1 MRGNVRNET
10 NGDGESF
17 LRKRGPNSAGREAN
31 VGAGSPMSRRR
42 SAASIETDERLLD
55 AALDELAAVGIDRM
69 GMIGVARR
77 AGLTTGA
84 LYGRYE
90 NVQELAADVWR
101 SRIRAPMFALLN
113 DAVDALVDGGD
124 PKALIRVLEV
134 LKEPSREVASG
145 IELMV
150 CARRIDEVEELIAP
164 EVDRWM
170 RQRRAS
176 ARARDQRA
184 RAQVLFGVGA
194 VAGMLLHGIPGA
206 RLTNWEPVLANI
218 ATSFARAYEPSGSRF
233 TPARLRA
240 VRSKAGDPHQD
251 ALIDA
256 VAAITAR
263 VGFERATA
271 SRIARRANLTSGAIY
286 ARYDTKDD
294 LLTDAVDVL
303 LAQRFADDLT
313 DNAHLLD
320 APDAGTGA
328 ASIIGGYLGAPRR
341 DWRIFRVE
349 AQLASR
355 YRPELAAALDRVQ
368 EFGIRAHV
376 DTLRSS
382 SRASDETLDRMARFN
397 HAMPLGL
404 AFVDIALPGAAS
416 VDWRS
421 IFVPL
426 LTQAPKPSG

>member
-1 MRGNVRNET
+1 M
-10 NGDGESF
+10 
-17 LRKRGPNSAGREAN
+17 
-31 VGAGSPMSRRR
+31 
-42 SAASIETDERLLD
+42 ETDARLLD
-55 AALDELAAVGIDRM
+55 AALDELATVGIDRL

-90 NVQELAADVWR
+90 NVHELAADVWR
-101 SRIRAPMFALLN
+101 SRIRGPIFALL
-113 DAVDALVDGGD
+113 DDSVDALVDGGD
-124 PKALIRVLEV
+124 PKALIRLLEV
-134 LKEPSREVASG
+134 LQEPSREIAAG

-164 EVDRWM
+164 EADRWM
-170 RQRRAS
+170 RQRGAS
-176 ARARDQRA
+176 ARARDQRR
-184 RAQVLFGVGA
+184 RAQVLFAVGS
-194 VAGMLLHGIPGA
+194 VAGLLLHGIPGA
-206 RLTNWEPVLANI
+206 RRANWEPTLASI
-218 ATSFARAYEPSGSRF
+218 AESFARTYAPSGTRF
-233 TPARLRA
+233 TPARFRA
-240 VRSKAGDPHQD
+240 VRSTLGDPHQD

-256 VAAITAR
+256 VAAIAAR

-294 LLTDAVDVL
+294 LLTEAVEVL
-303 LAQRFADDLT
+303 LAQRFADDLA
-313 DNAHLLD
+313 DNAHLLET
-320 APDAGTGA
+320 PDAGTAA
-328 ASIIGGYLGAPRR
+328 ASIIGGYLGAQRR

-376 DTLRSS
+376 DVLRAS
-382 SRASDETLDRMARFN
+382 SRASDEVVDGMARFN

-404 AFVDIALPGAAS
+404 AFVDIALPGASS

-426 LTQAPKPSG
+426 VTRTPRAFG